1 MNETTCRWTDC
12 SVINEPVFTLSMH
25 SLKLNLFSDILM
37 AVWVQWY
44 AEKEGSYFLGLT
56 SIFKG
61 FDTFSK
67 TGEVHCLVLYSR
79 L

>member
-12 SVINEPVFTLSMH
+12 TVINEPVFTLSMH
-25 SLKLNLFSDILM
+25 SLKFNPFSDILM
-37 AVWVQWY
+37 AVRVQRY
-44 AEKEGSYFLGLT
+44 AKKERSYFLGLT

-67 TGEVHCLVLYSR
+67 TGGVHCLVVYFR